1 MEKNGTKNANCT
13 QNADTILFV
22 PKNCTKNAIYV
33 RYKPS
38 IKGTKH
44 AYSKKSGNQMESLYF
59 NL

>member
-22 PKNCTKNAIYV
+22 PKNCTQNAIYV

-44 AYSKKSGNQMESLYF
+44 ARTVQKRIVESF
-59 NL
+59 RV